1 MNEPTRWPADEDLPR
16 TARLRAKL
24 ALIPDSISG
33 ISLIALKDTTLP
45 AWAGEGP
52 APEDAPDGKIAA
64 ALRDARALHARG
76 DADGATELLL
86 SAAREARTRP
96 EWTFFALWL
105 LEVAERWS
113 SGGASE
119 RLRCQVR
126 ARLGGLAAQ
135 VGDVREGTELLRD
148 ASRRLFDLADAASDR
163 EALMAEAWWWKYE
176 AVAWGLRTGAVRRPE
191 AVVELKGI
199 QDQQTGPDSEAWFHA
214 GLELVAADAG
224 PDKHTANVLKT
235 EQLLRLAGERLPA
248 DACGRL
254 TAHAHQVLGAAL
266 RFGNN
271 RFLHTR
277 SRDEFKAAVLLYEAA
292 RDWPGAAQTLDAL
305 GRICSQLGEHA
316 DADAALRRS
325 MGLKQHLKDLWG
337 LGASFN
343 GLGDS
348 LIRRGR
354 PLEAVPLIDANLM
367 LLRLNPGAS
376 RNLILRNLGHKAEA
390 YMTPYQVPLQ
400 AEDHKP
406 LADDLQKAADVL
418 NEYQH
423 LMAGQP
429 DMDGIGAYHQMH
441 RGALARLQARLA
453 EDGSARVAL
462 LAAGEESLR
471 ACIKGLVAAHR
482 LGPLPNAEIHLAGLL
497 TDRARL
503 TPEGPERVKRLAE
516 AGETL
521 RKAETDIWDTYERA
535 YLELEWAWY
544 YRTLSE
550 GGEEGPR
557 TGARREAEMHLA
569 SARHHASACGNESV
583 RQRADARM
591 GVRLRGPTDQ
601 DRWDVILP
609 PGEEMVVPVFA
620 RDWRDRPLPGY
631 SLHAAVTLHPD
642 AAFPPE
648 VDLACPSAATDSV
661 GCARFTLRAAAG
673 ARPGP
678 AVLEVRDDKELR
690 EARVQV
696 HVQPFAIE
704 IDADLADGLTLDRDD
719 RVVLRH
725 LFGPRFRRLVVR
737 KQFGGLGGARVLL
750 VEPFLAPP
758 TDPGRAGP
766 AGGDQFQ
773 AQHCLVKIGDRRRI
787 ADEAACYEKHV
798 KDILSPNTSRM
809 AGWTAWG
816 ERAGIRMSLAGDQD
830 WDRALDELDWLVKAP
845 AMDAHHLLDDV
856 FARDLGACWY
866 TNGTGRVTRMRLVEV
881 YGQQMPVLLTV
892 REPNLA
898 DGLFRDRPA
907 DVKVQIGEGLQPPGP
922 RRGVEPG
929 NKVYLGCLQI
939 ADYRQRKAEGE
950 WEYRLV
956 NPTDGLR
963 VAFRTQVPPS
973 YLDADAVADHL
984 IGQSRH
990 VVGIVE
996 ELLFDRLAGALRA
1009 CVESY
1014 PRDRPEEQ
1022 IALSDDGATLTIR
1035 TGAEELALPN
1045 PLHSLYDFLNLPLAH
1060 RRSIIHGDLHTRN
1073 VIVSPAGMPFYID
1086 FSETRVGPT
1095 LFDFIKHEAAL
1106 WDWNLAAPPAG
1117 APPCTLADAI
1127 RLMRELTSPENRF
1140 PAPFARPQS
1149 LGEGRGRRT
1158 WLAKFYQCVG
1168 RLRLLARQYSTAP
1181 EEAQDY
1187 FGPLCLYAA
1196 LVLRWTDPRKTES
1209 PKEKAAFA
1217 RRGVFLTVL
1226 SGLLLE
1232 RGLTGVSATPV

>member
-1 MNEPTRWPADEDLPR
+1 
-16 TARLRAKL
+16 
-24 ALIPDSISG
+24 
-33 ISLIALKDTTLP
+33 
-45 AWAGEGP
+45 
-52 APEDAPDGKIAA
+52 
-64 ALRDARALHARG
+64 
-76 DADGATELLL
+76 
-86 SAAREARTRP
+86 
-96 EWTFFALWL
+96 
-105 LEVAERWS
+105 
-113 SGGASE
+113 
-119 RLRCQVR
+119 VR
-126 ARLGGLAAQ
+126 ARLGGLAAL
-135 VGDVREGTELLRD
+135 VGDVREGMELLRD
-148 ASRRLFDLADAASDR
+148 ASNRLFDLAADAPDCD
-163 EALMAEAWWWKYE
+163 ALLAEAWWWKYE

-199 QDQQTGPDSEAWFHA
+199 QDQQAGPGGEAWFHA
-214 GLELVAADAG
+214 GLELLAAAAG

-235 EQLLRLAGERLPA
+235 EQLLRLAREHLPA

-277 SRDEFKAAVLLYEAA
+277 SREEFEAALPLHEAA

-305 GRICSQLGEHA
+305 GRICSQLGDHA
-316 DADAALRRS
+316 AADAALRRS
-325 MGLKQHLKDLWG
+325 MELKQHLKDLWG

-343 GLGDS
+343 GLADS
-348 LIRRGR
+348 LMRRGR
-354 PLEAVPLIDANLM
+354 PLEAVPLFDANLA

-376 RNLILRNLGHKAEA
+376 RNLILRNLGQKAEA
-390 YMTPYQVPLQ
+390 YMTPYQDPLQ

-406 LADDLQKAADVL
+406 LADDLRKAADVL
-418 NEYQH
+418 NEYQR

-429 DMDGIGAYHQMH
+429 DVDGSSAYHRMH
-441 RGALARLQARLA
+441 CGALARLQARLA
-453 EDGSARVAL
+453 EDGPARVGL
-462 LAAGEESLR
+462 LAAGEEALR
-471 ACIKGLVAAHR
+471 AAIKGLVAADR
-482 LGPLPNAEIHLAGLL
+482 LGPLPNAEIYLAGLL
-497 TDRARL
+497 IDRARL
-503 TPEGPERVKRLAE
+503 TPDGPERDKRLAE
-516 AGETL
+516 ARETL
-521 RKAETDIWDTYERA
+521 RKAETDLWDTYERA

-550 GGEEGPR
+550 GGEEGLR
-557 TGARREAEMHLA
+557 AGARREAEMHLA
-569 SARHHASACGNESV
+569 SARHHASSCGNESM
-583 RQRADARM
+583 RQRADAQM

-609 PGEEMVVPVFA
+609 PGDEMDIPVFA

-631 SLHAAVTLHPD
+631 SLHAAVTRHPD
-642 AAFPPE
+642 AAFLPD
-648 VDLACPSAATDSV
+648 VVLACPGGATDSV
-661 GCARFTLRAAAG
+661 GRACFTLRAAAG
-673 ARPGP
+673 ARPGT

-758 TDPGRAGP
+758 SDPGRAGP
-766 AGGDQFQ
+766 ADADHFQ
-773 AQHCLVKIGDRRRI
+773 AQHCLVKIGDRRPI

-830 WDRALDELDWLVKAP
+830 WDRALDELEWLMKAP

-866 TNGTGRVTRMRLVEV
+866 TNGHGRATRMRLVEV
-881 YGQQMPVLLTV
+881 YGRQLPVLLTV

-898 DGLFRDRPA
+898 YGLERDKPK
-907 DVKVQIGEGLQPPGP
+907 DVRTEITEGLQPPGP
-922 RRGVEPG
+922 RRRVEPG
-929 NKVYLGCLQI
+929 STVYLGPLQI
-939 ADYRQRKAEGE
+939 AGWRRREADDE

-956 NPTDGLR
+956 NPPDGLR
-963 VAFRTQVPPS
+963 VAFRTPVPPQ
-973 YLDADAVADHL
+973 YLDADAVADRL

-996 ELLFDRLAGALRA
+996 ELLYDRLDKALRA

-1022 IALSDDGATLTIR
+1022 IVLSDDGATLTIR
-1035 TGAEELALPN
+1035 TGAEELSLPN
-1045 PLHSLYDFLNLPLAH
+1045 PLLSLYDFLNLPLPH

-1086 FSETRVGPT
+1086 FSETCVGPT
-1095 LFDFIKHEAAL
+1095 LFDFIKHEVAL
-1106 WDWNLAAPPAG
+1106 WDWNLAARPAG
-1117 APPCTLADAI
+1117 APPCTLADAA
-1127 RLMRELTSPENRF
+1127 RLMRDLTSPKNRF
-1140 PAPFARPQS
+1140 PAPFATPHW

-1168 RLRLLARQYSTAP
+1168 RLRLLARQHSASP
-1181 EEAQDY
+1181 EEARDY

-1196 LVLRWTDPRKTES
+1196 LVLRWTDPRKSGRPE
-1209 PKEKAAFA
+1209 EKAAFA

-1232 RGLTGVSATPV
+1232 QGLTGVSAASV